1 MSTNIKQL
9 INELCPNGVEW
20 KTLGEITHSI
30 KTGLNPRNNFKLNT
44 PGATNYYV
52 TVKEITTGK
61 ILFSDKTDKIDD
73 DALKI
78 IQKRSNLELGDVLF
92 SGIGTIGKVA
102 LVDIEPKNWNCS
114 ESVFILKPKKDILI
128 PKYLVYILQSNSL
141 TSQFLK
147 QSVGSTLQGVRMSTL
162 SNISIPIPPL
172 PVQEEI
178 VRILDKFTADVNEHI
193 QLLEREL
200 ELRHKQYEYY
210 RNKLLTPTEENGSW
224 LLNGHSVEWKTLGE
238 VCDVTSGG
246 TPSKSKKEYW
256 ENGIIPWLKSEVCNN
271 TSIYSASDFITE
283 LGLKNSSTKLLEKNI
298 TLMAMV
304 GATRFKT
311 AFLEFEACTNQNIAS
326 INSKIKNKL
335 SNKFIFYYLTNKY
348 DEFSKK
354 MSSYGMI
361 NLETIRS
368 INIPIPP
375 MEEQE
380 RIVGILDKF
389 NKLINDLSIGLP
401 AEIQARKKQYEY
413 YRNKLLTFK
422 EKDS

>member
-9 INELCPNGVEW
+9 IDELFPNGVEW
-20 KTLGEITHSI
+20 KTLGEVCEFKRGNAITKDKTISGNIPVVAGGRKLAYYHNEYNRTGETIVVAGSGAYAGYISFWNEPIFVSDAFSVHPDKNLLIIKYVYYFLLTKQEIIHSL
-30 KTGLNPRNNFKLNT
+30 KTGAGVSHVYPKDLQNFR
-44 PGATNYYV
+44 V
-52 TVKEITTGK
+52 
-61 ILFSDKTDKIDD
+61 
-73 DALKI
+73 
-78 IQKRSNLELGDVLF
+78 
-92 SGIGTIGKVA
+92 
-102 LVDIEPKNWNCS
+102 
-114 ESVFILKPKKDILI
+114 
-128 PKYLVYILQSNSL
+128 
-141 TSQFLK
+141 
-147 QSVGSTLQGVRMSTL
+147 
-162 SNISIPIPPL
+162 PIPPL

-311 AFLEFEACTNQNIAS
+311 AFWEFEAYTNQNIAS

-348 DEFSKK
+348 DEFRKK